1 MGTHPI
7 FESDFDGLTV
17 MKLILLI
24 ASLVTAQT
32 NGTETTAVPVPDV
45 TTAVPPTPD
54 TTKSTTT
61 STTKATTTKTPI
73 EPIPT
78 GDDGIVRITRDNET
92 CAMIKF
98 EGSFALDTAEG
109 SISSN
114 SSALMPEST
123 CEKAI
128 ILTNDALLTLEF
140 NYTTEVNGNQNVTI
154 WDIMA
159 VGFEYG

>member
-7 FESDFDGLTV
+7 FESDFDCLTV
-17 MKLILLI
+17 MKLLLLI
-24 ASLVTAQT
+24 AGLVAAQT

-54 TTKSTTT
+54 TTKSTTTTTTT

-98 EGSFALDTAEG
+98 EGSFVLDTAEG

-154 WDIMA
+154 
-159 VGFEYG
+159 

>member
-7 FESDFDGLTV
+7 FESDFDCLTV
-17 MKLILLI
+17 MKLLLLI
-24 ASLVTAQT
+24 ASLVAAQT

-54 TTKSTTT
+54 TTKSTTTTTTTKSTTTTTT

-92 CAMIKF
+92 CAM
-98 EGSFALDTAEG
+98 
-109 SISSN
+109 
-114 SSALMPEST
+114 
-123 CEKAI
+123 
-128 ILTNDALLTLEF
+128 
-140 NYTTEVNGNQNVTI
+140 
-154 WDIMA
+154 
-159 VGFEYG
+159 